1 MPLDLH
7 EAKIHAYMDKSTMI
21 LKSSDDVRVGGPCD
35 PCDCELVLSRPFGTG
50 TWSIPCSA
58 FEIAKYAQARN

>member
-21 LKSSDDVRVGGPCD
+21 LKSSCEVRWGGRYNTS
-35 PCDCELVLSRPFGTG
+35 DCELVL
-50 TWSIPCSA
+50 
-58 FEIAKYAQARN
+58 